1 MRDKLIHDY
10 IGVDNRAVWGVVV
23 QIIPEFKNQLKSI
36 ITTEGQ
42 NL

>member
-1 MRDKLIHDY
+1 MRDKLFHDY